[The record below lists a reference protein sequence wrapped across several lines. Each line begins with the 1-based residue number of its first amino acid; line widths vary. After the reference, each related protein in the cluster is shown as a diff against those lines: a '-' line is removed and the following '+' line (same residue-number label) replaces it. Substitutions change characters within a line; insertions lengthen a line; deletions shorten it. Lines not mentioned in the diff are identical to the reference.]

1 MGDNLKQKTINAL
14 TWTTI
19 DRFGQQAVQFIIGL
33 ILARLLSPED
43 YGLLGLVMIFATL
56 SFVLIE
62 SGFGQAL
69 IRKKDA
75 TELDFNTI
83 FYFNIFVS
91 VLLYIILFFTAP
103 YIASYFN
110 HPQLTLI
117 GRIIFIAILFNA
129 FYLVSFTKKVK
140 EMDFKSVAKVNL
152 FATILSGLCGV
163 ALAFLHFGVWALVT
177 QQVSFHFFRMI
188 AYQYLGKWKP
198 KFLFSFAVIREFWS
212 FSIHIL
218 GTSLLNVV
226 FNNLYVLI
234 LGKFYQKK
242 DVGYYTQANKLS
254 ETFNFTFQ
262 QILLGSTYSMFSQI
276 HDDDDRFRRILREIT
291 KKASIVSI
299 PVMLVFIAVAKPFV
313 FVLLSA
319 KWLPSAPYFQLL
331 CLASLFTPFYGLNI
345 SALNARGLSRQT
357 FFIETAKKG
366 LILLSVLISFNFGV
380 VTMLWGYV
388 IACFVSYLISVV
400 YIKRNI
406 QHYIKNQITD
416 LISGLS
422 IGVFIAALAFSLS
435 FFIANYH
442 ILLFV
447 QLILIVGI
455 YLFAVK
461 KVQPQLYNQV
471 MGLVVQ
477 KVGLLKR
484 KSS

>member
-1 MGDNLKQKTINAL
+1 MSDNLKQKTINAL

-33 ILARLLSPED
+33 ILARLLSPDD
-43 YGLLGLVMIFATL
+43 YGLLGMVMIFATL

-75 TELDFNTI
+75 TELDFNTV
-83 FYFNIFVS
+83 FYFNIFIS
-91 VLLYIILFFTAP
+91 ALLYVILFFSAP
-103 YIASYFN
+103 FIASYFN
-110 HPQLTLI
+110 QPQLTLI

-152 FATILSGLCGV
+152 FATILSGFCGV
-163 ALAFLHFGVWALVT
+163 VLAILRFGVWALVT

-188 AYQYLGKWKP
+188 AYQYFGKWKP
-198 KFLFSFAVIREFWS
+198 KLLFSFSVIREFWS

-234 LGKFYQKK
+234 LGKYYQKK

-254 ETFNFTFQ
+254 ETFNFSFQ
-262 QILLGSTYSMFSQI
+262 QILLGGTYSMFSQI
-276 HDDDDRFRRILREIT
+276 QDDDDRFRRILREIT

-331 CLASLFTPFYGLNI
+331 CFASLFTPFYGLNI

-366 LILLSVLISFNFGV
+366 LILISVLISFNYGV

-400 YIKRNI
+400 YIKRDI

-416 LISGLS
+416 LFSGLS
-422 IGVFIAALAFSLS
+422 IGILIAALAFSLS
-435 FFIANYH
+435 FFITNYH
-442 ILLFV
+442 LLLFA

-455 YLFAVK
+455 YVFAVK

-471 MGLVVQ
+471 VGFIEQ
-477 KVGLLKR
+477 KVGMLKR